1 MRIGLSKRH
10 IYSLPALEA
19 AWDTAGWGGETDR
32 TRYGCGATESSW
44 LGQNPPPVSDE
55 SPYHSST
62 WKKANGMRKV
72 VITPD

>member
-44 LGQNPPPVSDE
+44 LGQNPPPE
-55 SPYHSST
+55 L
-62 WKKANGMRKV
+62 AMNLR
-72 VITPD
+72 ITHRHGKRRMECAKL